1 LDDVLS
7 LTPKFWDAHMD
18 GIIVRDVTAQILWS
32 IQFNLVAGTVAPFA
46 LQRPDLQPFMEKLLN
61 FDITY
66 VYSPVA
72 KVQ

>member
-1 LDDVLS
+1 
-7 LTPKFWDAHMD
+7 MD

-32 IQFNLVAGTVAPFA
+32 IQFNLVTGTVAPFA
-46 LQRPDLQPFMEKLLN
+46 LQRPDLHPFMEKLLN

-72 KVQ
+72 KVQY